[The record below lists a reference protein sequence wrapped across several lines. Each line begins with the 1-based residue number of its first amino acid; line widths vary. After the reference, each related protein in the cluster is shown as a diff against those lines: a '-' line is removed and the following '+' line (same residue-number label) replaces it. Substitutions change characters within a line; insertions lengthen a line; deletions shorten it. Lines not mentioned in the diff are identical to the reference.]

1 MLLIFGQRLI
11 DYDGDVRGNWNV
23 SSEEGIEAKRVE
35 ILEATR
41 PADGDPPCSSYWAH
55 DNYTDILY

>member
-23 SSEEGIEAKRVE
+23 SSEEGIEAKTVE
-35 ILEATR
+35 IWEATR
-41 PADGDPPCSSYWAH
+41 PGCSSYWAH